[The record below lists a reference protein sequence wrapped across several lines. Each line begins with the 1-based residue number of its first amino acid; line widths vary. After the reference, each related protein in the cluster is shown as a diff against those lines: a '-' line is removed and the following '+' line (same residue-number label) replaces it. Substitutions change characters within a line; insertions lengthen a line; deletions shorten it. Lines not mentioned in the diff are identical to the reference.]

1 MNLFQLLWKQL
12 LRDLRF
18 FYEKILRCGLGI
30 ETHKFVLI
38 SVFFVVTLK
47 QLKLLLFD
55 LKMAFIKIKSLR
67 VSGVECSE
75 EKPTLNA
82 RGYRENISQY

>member
-12 LRDLRF
+12 LRDLKFF
-18 FYEKILRCGLGI
+18 FYEKILRRRLGTG
-30 ETHKFVLI
+30 THKFVLI
-38 SVFFVVTLK
+38 LVFFIVRLK

-55 LKMAFIKIKSLR
+55 LKMAFIIIKSLR

-75 EKPTLNA
+75 EKPT
-82 RGYRENISQY
+82 

>member
-1 MNLFQLLWKQL
+1 METAVK
-12 LRDLRF
+12 RF
-18 FYEKILRCGLGI
+18 KVFFFKYEKILRRGLGI
-30 ETHKFVLI
+30 GTHEFVLI

-55 LKMAFIKIKSLR
+55 LKMAFIKIKPLR

-75 EKPTLNA
+75 EKTTLNA
-82 RGYRENISQY
+82 S